1 MGHASLAKTD
11 AEVDALIVVG
21 GDLSYSP
28 TNELEAANEEIAS
41 TVRTATEAV
50 LDKVLLI
57 ASNGMKNSFS
67 RSDG

>member
-1 MGHASLAKTD
+1 MLVDGAS
-11 AEVDALIVVG
+11 VG
-21 GDLSYSP
+21 GV
-28 TNELEAANEEIAS
+28 LEAANEAIVA
-41 TVRTATEAV
+41 TVKEATEAV

>member
-1 MGHASLAKTD
+1 MLVDGAS
-11 AEVDALIVVG
+11 VG
-21 GDLSYSP
+21 GL
-28 TNELEAANEEIAS
+28 LEAANEAITT
-41 TVRTATEAV
+41 TVKEATEAV